1 MSAERRKYIK
11 CAFQVNLLIINFVF
25 SLIFLH
31 QIVLDELI
39 CRAFFFFFFFFYTLS
54 RQRIL
59 EAIMKVG
66 CETELVTDGILL
78 LLTFLAP
85 HVLNICYVLRCGS
98 PTTFDGSDNSRC

>member
-39 CRAFFFFFFFFYTLS
+39 CRAFFFFFFFLHPQQTKNFRS
-54 RQRIL
+54 NN
-59 EAIMKVG
+59 EGGM
-66 CETELVTDGILL
+66 
-78 LLTFLAP
+78 
-85 HVLNICYVLRCGS
+85 
-98 PTTFDGSDNSRC
+98 